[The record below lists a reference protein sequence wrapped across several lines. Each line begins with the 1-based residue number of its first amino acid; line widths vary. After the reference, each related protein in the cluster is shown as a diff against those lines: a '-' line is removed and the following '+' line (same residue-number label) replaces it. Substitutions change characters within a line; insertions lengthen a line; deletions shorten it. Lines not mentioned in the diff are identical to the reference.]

1 MLVFKI
7 DKQKIKR
14 MDATYVVAD
23 SYNYLEAS
31 FIFSSE
37 WNELSKTAVF
47 RNGSD
52 TYSQLLSNDICI
64 VPHEVLKE
72 GMLSVSVFGSK
83 GDIVELITADRVEIL
98 VHESG
103 YEEGQTPLPPTPDVY
118 ADILEKLEG
127 LSGGTADQV
136 LTKKSDAPFDYGFE
150 DPQGGGGGTSTIAWL
165 PEVDVNGDISWRR
178 SSTEVPP
185 ETQNIK
191 GPKGDQGIQGPAGV
205 DGKDG
210 QDGAQGPKGDKGDT
224 GETGAQGPKGDT
236 GATGEQG
243 PKGDKGDTG
252 ATGEQG
258 PKGDKGDTG
267 SQGPAGADGEDG
279 KSAYEIA
286 VEHGYSGT
294 EEEWL
299 ASLVGAQGPKGDTG
313 ATGPKGD
320 QGIQGPKGDTGET
333 GPAGADGQ
341 DGAKGDKGDKGD
353 TGATGPQGPAGQNG
367 ANGQDGADGV
377 SVTNVSI
384 NASNHLIV
392 TLSDGTDVDAGLMP
406 ELSSETVTVSGGEA
420 TKQLTSHKLCFFD
433 GLVLALTITLP
444 ASISIGD
451 EFNFIF
457 VTSSNGCT
465 LTVPNTVKWDGGE
478 TPELEANTLY
488 EVSIDGLGIALISQG
503 VSMI

>member
-1 MLVFKI
+1 MLIFKI

-37 WNELSKTAVF
+37 WDELSKTAVF
-47 RNGSD
+47 RNGIH

-165 PEVDVNGDISWRR
+165 PNVNEDGDISWRR

-191 GPKGDQGIQGPAGV
+191 GPKGDQGIQGPAGA
-205 DGKDG
+205 DG
-210 QDGAQGPKGDKGDT
+210 QDGHDGAQGPKGD
-224 GETGAQGPKGDT
+224 
-236 GATGEQG
+236 
-243 PKGDKGDTG
+243 KGDKGDTG

-267 SQGPAGADGEDG
+267 ETGEQGPAGADGQDGSDG

-341 DGAKGDKGDKGD
+341 DGAKGDKGD

-367 ANGQDGADGV
+367 ADGQDGADGV
-377 SVTNVSI
+377 SVTNVAI
-384 NASNHLIV
+384 NAANHLIV
-392 TLSDGTDVDAGLMP
+392 TLSDSSVIDAGIM
-406 ELSSETVTVSGGEA
+406 SGRDSEIVTVSGDTESY
-420 TKQLTSHKLCFFD
+420 QLTPNKLCLFN
-433 GLVLALTITLP
+433 GILLALTISLP
-444 ASISIGD
+444 QTMDITD

-465 LTVPNTVKWDGGE
+465 LTIPNTVKWDGGE
-478 TPELEANTLY
+478 TPTLEANTLY

-503 VSMI
+503 VSTI